1 MCYMAKYKSGLPGKG
16 IWDKQNKE
24 AWIDLAKQVNAA
36 KNGVVTVTATRGPNA
51 ANAANSANA
60 ANARTAEVPV
70 GGKPKRLTAYNMFTT
85 EYIKNNPKA
94 GFPPKGLW
102 AGVSNE
108 EKARYQALANAQKAL
123 HA

>member
-1 MCYMAKYKSGLPGKG
+1 
-16 IWDKQNKE
+16 
-24 AWIDLAKQVNAA
+24 
-36 KNGVVTVTATRGPNA
+36 
-51 ANAANSANA
+51 
-60 ANARTAEVPV
+60 
-70 GGKPKRLTAYNMFTT
+70 MFTT